1 VKFRVSVAHEA
12 EKILDRL
19 DRPTEQRI
27 RARFEQLAVDPFDP
41 RLSAPLTERP
51 GIRKSRVGGW
61 RILFTVDREAKLI
74 YILTVDTRGQVYK
87 HS

>member
-1 VKFRVSVAHEA
+1 MNFRVSVAREA

-27 RARFEQLAVDPFDP
+27 RARFGQLAVDPFDS
-41 RLSAPLTERP
+41 RLSANLTERP

-61 RILFTVDREAKLI
+61 RILFSVDREAQVV